1 MPLTHPARITRM
13 FYRSDNRAPDQMRP
27 VNILPDYI
35 PTAEGSVLIE
45 VGNTRV
51 ICTASIEESV
61 PTFLRN
67 TGKGWVTAEYGMLPR
82 STLTRSARESA
93 RGRIGGRTHE
103 IQRLIGRSL
112 RAVTD
117 LQRLGERSILLDC
130 DVIQADGGT
139 RTASITGAFVA
150 LGLALGK
157 LVQAGTLSAVP
168 LKDFVA
174 AVSVGI
180 VDGEPLLDLCY
191 EEDSGADVDMNFV
204 MTAGNKFVEVQA
216 TAEHQ
221 VFDETQLKNMI
232 ALAQHGLKSLLAR
245 QQSILKNIALLQ

>member
-1 MPLTHPARITRM
+1 M
-13 FYRSDNRAPDQMRP
+13 FYRSDNRSPEQLRHVTLTPDFM
-27 VNILPDYI
+27 

-51 ICTASIEESV
+51 ICTATIEEGV

-67 TGKGWVTAEYGMLPR
+67 SGKGWISSEYAMLPR
-82 STLTRSARESA
+82 STLARTPREVSK
-93 RGRIGGRTHE
+93 GRQSGRTHE

-117 LQRLGERSILLDC
+117 LTRLGERTILIDC

-157 LVQAGTLSAVP
+157 LVEAGTLTSVP
-168 LKDFVA
+168 LKDFLA

-180 VDGEPLLDLCY
+180 VDGEILLDLCY
-191 EEDSGADVDMNFV
+191 EEDSRADVDMNFV
-204 MTAGNKFVEVQA
+204 MTAGHKMVEVQA

-221 VFDETQLKNMI
+221 VFDE
-232 ALAQHGLKSLLAR
+232 AQLAR
-245 QQSILKNIALLQ
+245 MLEMAKSGVQQLVAKQQAVLNAITLRQ

>member
-1 MPLTHPARITRM
+1 M

-27 VNILPDYI
+27 LTIVPDFI
-35 PTAEGSVLIE
+35 STAEGSALIE

-51 ICTASIEESV
+51 ICTASVEETV

-67 TGKGWVTAEYGMLPR
+67 TGRGWITAEYGMLPR
-82 STLTRSARESA
+82 STLTRSPREA
-93 RGRIGGRTHE
+93 VRGKVGGRTHE

-112 RAVTD
+112 RAVAN
-117 LQRLGERSILLDC
+117 LEMLGERSILIDC

-150 LGLALGK
+150 LGLAVEK
-157 LVQAGTLSAVP
+157 LMQAGTLKVAPV
-168 LKDFVA
+168 KDFVA

-180 VDGEPLLDLCY
+180 VDGQPLLDLCF
-191 EEDSGADVDMNFV
+191 EEDSRADVDMNFV
-204 MTAGNKFVEVQA
+204 MTGSNKFVEVQA

-221 VFDETQLKNMI
+221 VFDEEQLHAMI
-232 ALAQHGLKSLLAR
+232 GLAR
-245 QQSILKNIALLQ
+245 QGLQTLLTKQQEILGSLLQKAQQ